1 MAQSMLVA
9 PFMKKMF
16 CFVLVSGKAFFNGVF
31 FSGLLERALTDHN
44 TITLFSSLKCPDI
57 PIVGWGC

>member
-1 MAQSMLVA
+1 MLVA

-44 TITLFSSLKCPDI
+44 IITLFS
-57 PIVGWGC
+57 